1 MLVKLGWPLTLM
13 DSWGDPPNIRQGD
26 LTPEESYQRLHN
38 LQRREWWVW
47 AYSLAVIFCL
57 TFAVAS
63 LSIPAIISDKLG
75 IWKSGVFES
84 VSGLVLLIFIFGCYL
99 TYEKVL
105 INRLRFDLAER
116 NSHTN
121 LWRALA
127 LVDPLTGLYNRRF
140 AERHLKAEM
149 SRARRKRF
157 PLTLVLLDLDNFK
170 QINDRYGHSTGDLI
184 LLSFARR
191 LSKAIR
197 ETDVA
202 ARLGGDEFIV
212 VLTEF
217 ESSRMPTILERL
229 ESIEVEADGQTITV
243 EFSVGWAEMEAGQK
257 VEELLNAADRALYVN
272 KQSKKGAP
280 ALAGG

>member
-1 MLVKLGWPLTLM
+1 M
-13 DSWGDPPNIRQGD
+13 DSWGEPPNIRQGD
-26 LTPEESYQRLHN
+26 LTPEESYRHLRS
-38 LQRREWWVW
+38 LQRREWLVW
-47 AYSLAVIFCL
+47 AYSLLVILCL
-57 TFAVAS
+57 TLAVAS
-63 LSIPAIISDKLG
+63 LSVPAIVSDRLG
-75 IWKSGVFES
+75 ILKSGVFQS
-84 VSGLVLLIFIFGCYL
+84 VSGLALLVLIFGCYL

-149 SRARRKRF
+149 SRARRKGF

-184 LLSFARR
+184 LMGFARR

-202 ARLGGDEFIV
+202 ARLGGDEFML
-212 VLTEF
+212 VLAEF
-217 ESSRMPTILERL
+217 ESSNLTTVLKRL
-229 ESIEVEADGQTITV
+229 EAIEVEADGQSIPV
-243 EFSVGWAEMEAGQK
+243 AFSVGWKDMEAGQK
-257 VEELLNAADRALYVN
+257 PEELLNAADKALYTN
-272 KQSKKGAP
+272 KQLKKN
-280 ALAGG
+280 ALALTGA

>member
-1 MLVKLGWPLTLM
+1 M
-13 DSWGDPPNIRQGD
+13 DSWGDPPNVRQGD
-26 LTPEESYQRLHN
+26 LTPEESYRRLRS
-38 LQRREWWVW
+38 LQSREWWVW
-47 AYSLAVIFCL
+47 GYSIAIILCL
-57 TFAVAS
+57 TFGVAS
-63 LSIPAIISDKLG
+63 LSLPTILGDTLG
-75 IWKSGVFES
+75 IWKSGVFQS
-84 VSGLVLLIFIFGCYL
+84 VSGLVLLILIFGCYL

-149 SRARRKRF
+149 SRARRKGI

-170 QINDRYGHSTGDLI
+170 QINDRYGHAAGDLV
-184 LLSFARR
+184 LAGFARR
-191 LSKAIR
+191 LSRAIR

-202 ARLGGDEFIV
+202 ARLGGDEFML

-217 ESSRMPTILERL
+217 ESSRLPTILKRL
-229 ESIEVEADGQTITV
+229 ESIEVEAEGQTIPV
-243 EFSVGWAEMEAGQK
+243 EFSVGWKDMEAGQK
-257 VEELLNAADRALYVN
+257 FEGLLNAADRALYMT
-272 KQSKKGAP
+272 KQAKKGVAVLSVIGDP
-280 ALAGG
+280 AR